1 MAFCF
6 AIIPAKAT
14 AEGLS
19 VTVTARKGVF
29 WRRSGKHGIRSQ
41 AEPPLHGSD
50 RKAGLSHPCP
60 NDSSFLKKTFS
71 HTKADL
77 RVPFLR
83 PEGQTDPPA
92 IRLSTHGGIRTRDK
106 RGVEPHRTGSWRKP
120 RSTRL
125 PCASHPRHTLWQSL
139 AHRCGFIHTRCWC
152 LARLF
157 YHIVGWDS
165 RKKSCEL
172 HEISMN
178 SLAITQFFME
188 ILFLG
193 VNASP
198 LKEKGTVAR
207 PP

>member
-1 MAFCF
+1 M
-6 AIIPAKAT
+6 
-14 AEGLS
+14 S

-60 NDSSFLKKTFS
+60 NDSSFLKKRSRTRKRTF
-71 HTKADL
+71 AY
-77 RVPFLR
+77 RFCVPKDKPIHRRYVFR
-83 PEGQTDPPA
+83 RTAGFEPA
-92 IRLSTHGGIRTRDK
+92 INII
-106 RGVEPHRTGSWRKP
+106 RGVEPHRTGPWRKP

-157 YHIVGWDS
+157 YHIVGGGFTE
-165 RKKSCEL
+165 KKL
-172 HEISMN
+172 RT
-178 SLAITQFFME
+178 A
-188 ILFLG
+188 
-193 VNASP
+193 
-198 LKEKGTVAR
+198 
-207 PP
+207 

>member
-1 MAFCF
+1 M
-6 AIIPAKAT
+6 
-14 AEGLS
+14 S

-92 IRLSTHGGIRTRDK
+92 IRLSTHGGIRTRGNGELNPIEQDLCESLDPLDCPAQATSGI
-106 RGVEPHRTGSWRKP
+106 RFGRASRTAVVSFTRAVGVLQVYFTILWSGIHGKKAANCMNYPSI
-120 RSTRL
+120 RL
-125 PCASHPRHTLWQSL
+125 
-139 AHRCGFIHTRCWC
+139 
-152 LARLF
+152 
-157 YHIVGWDS
+157 
-165 RKKSCEL
+165 
-172 HEISMN
+172 
-178 SLAITQFFME
+178 
-188 ILFLG
+188 
-193 VNASP
+193 
-198 LKEKGTVAR
+198 
-207 PP
+207 